1 VLPLR
6 DDNPTRHRATVTILL
21 IVVNIGVYLL
31 VQPPPSEP
39 TAARFAYEHAAIPCE
54 ITSGDPLTAREIV
67 TDTCEPERDLPAFP
81 DKPVFVA
88 VLVSMF
94 LHGNLVHL
102 GGNMLFLWVFG
113 NNIEDRL
120 GPLRYILFYAVAG
133 VAATI
138 AHVALQPESTIPV
151 LGASGAIAGV
161 MGAYLIWFP
170 NAPVLSLF
178 FFVIAPVRARW
189 LLLYWFASQ
198 FFVNPNEGIAWGAH
212 VGGFVAGA
220 VIGWV
225 LARGPRLARRD

>member
-1 VLPLR
+1 VLPLH
-6 DDNPTRHRATVTILL
+6 DDNPTRRRAAVTILL

-31 VQPPPSEP
+31 VQPPASEP

-54 ITSGDPLTAREIV
+54 ITSGSPLSRGEIL
-67 TDTCEPERDLPAFP
+67 TDTCDRGPDGAVFP

-94 LHGNLVHL
+94 LHGSLAHL

-120 GPLRYILFYAVAG
+120 GRLRYLLFYAAAG

-151 LGASGAIAGV
+151 IGASGAIAGV

-170 NAPVLSLF
+170 DARVLSLL
-178 FFVIAPVRARW
+178 FFVVAPVRARW
-189 LLLYWFASQ
+189 LLLFWFASQ

-212 VGGFVAGA
+212 VGGFVFGA
-220 VIGWV
+220 VIGWL
-225 LARGPRLARRD
+225 LARGRALRR